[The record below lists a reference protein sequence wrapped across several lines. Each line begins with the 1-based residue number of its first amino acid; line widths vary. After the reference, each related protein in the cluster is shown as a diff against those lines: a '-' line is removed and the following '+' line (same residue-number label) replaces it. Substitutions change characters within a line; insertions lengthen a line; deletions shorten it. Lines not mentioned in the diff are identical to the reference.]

1 MRPVRAAR
9 AAPGP
14 GGHPRGRAGASG
26 ESSRNRAD
34 TSGTAAD
41 TPGAGRREK
50 EDTPGY
56 RVRQTITL
64 GACLNFA
71 SL

>member
-1 MRPVRAAR
+1 PVRAAR

-41 TPGAGRREK
+41 TPGTGAEAPGDRGGHPRGR
-50 EDTPGY
+50 
-56 RVRQTITL
+56 
-64 GACLNFA
+64 AA
-71 SL
+71 